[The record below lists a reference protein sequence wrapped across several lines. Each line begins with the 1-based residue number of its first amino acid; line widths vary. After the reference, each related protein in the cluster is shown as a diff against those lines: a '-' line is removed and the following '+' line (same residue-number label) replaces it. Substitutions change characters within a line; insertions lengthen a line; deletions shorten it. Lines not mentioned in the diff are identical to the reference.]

1 MNDILIVPDV
11 HGRTFWESALDFK
24 GDIIFLG
31 DYTDPYPQERITL
44 KQAYN
49 NFLRIVDFKKK
60 NSERVTLLIGNHE
73 LHYFD
78 DTYFCTRFSPSYYQK
93 YRRTLTDNKTTH
105 LFQLCKQV
113 GNYFFVHAGILK
125 EWYDRHFS
133 NFAKLGITL
142 EEQLNNYF
150 RINKKAFS
158 ETSAFRGGFD
168 ASSSPIWADIREYIA
183 EKEHFNNHVE
193 QVVGHT
199 LIENDEPYMNDNIIL
214 LDNMKVYLLKDDEI
228 EAYQLNK
235 S

>member
-31 DYTDPYPQERITL
+31 DYTDPYPQEGITL
-44 KQAYN
+44 KQAYD
-49 NFLRIVDFKKK
+49 NFLRIVAFKKE

-78 DTYFCTRFSPSYYQK
+78 DAYFCTRFSSSYYKK
-93 YRRTLTDNKTTH
+93 YRRILTDKETIH

-125 EWYDRHFS
+125 KWYDRHFP
-133 NFAKLGITL
+133 NFVNLGITF

-168 ASSSPIWADIREYIA
+168 AASSPIWADIREYIA
-183 EKEHFNNHVE
+183 EKEHFNTQIE
-193 QVVGHT
+193 QIVGHT
-199 LIENDEPYMNDNIIL
+199 LIENEEPYVHDNITL
-214 LDNMKVYLLKDDEI
+214 LDNMKVYILKGNEI
-228 EAYQLNK
+228 EAY
-235 S
+235 

>member
-11 HGRTFWESALDFK
+11 HGRTFWESALDYN

-31 DYTDPYPQERITL
+31 DYTDPYPEEMITTR
-44 KQAYN
+44 QAYD
-49 NFLRIVDFKKK
+49 NFLRIVNFKKK
-60 NSERVTLLIGNHE
+60 NSDRVTLLIGNHE

-78 DTYFCTRFSPSYYQK
+78 SAYLCTRFSSSYYK
-93 YRRTLTDNKTTH
+93 EYRRILTSKNTAH

-125 EWYDRHFS
+125 KWYDRHQP
-133 NFAKLGITL
+133 NFANLGSTL

-150 RINKKAFS
+150 KTDKRAFS

-168 ASSSPIWADIREYIA
+168 AASSPIWADIREYIA
-183 EKEHFNNHVE
+183 EKEHFNKKIE

-199 LIENDEPYMNDNIIL
+199 LIENDEPYIDDNVIL
-214 LDNMKVYLLKDDEI
+214 LDNMKVYLLKDGEI
-228 EAYQLNK
+228 ETYKLNK
-235 S
+235 